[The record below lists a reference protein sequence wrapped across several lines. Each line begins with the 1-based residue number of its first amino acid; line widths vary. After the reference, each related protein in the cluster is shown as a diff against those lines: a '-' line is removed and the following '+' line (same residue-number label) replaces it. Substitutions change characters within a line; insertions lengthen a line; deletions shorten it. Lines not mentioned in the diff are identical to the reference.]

1 MCHSVRQNKKIL
13 TLQHHLICNNNKK
26 KHYPTVYQKCFT
38 NLYHLS
44 GSWKKNPE
52 ETKNIQNAEAWT
64 FLKKDDF
71 RCAISK
77 TFTK

>member
-1 MCHSVRQNKKIL
+1 MLYQFIPSQWL
-13 TLQHHLICNNNKK
+13 MEKK
-26 KHYPTVYQKCFT
+26 K
-38 NLYHLS
+38 
-44 GSWKKNPE
+44 PE